1 MWLYKLSEKLKPFS
15 WGFAILAVALMAL
28 IPKVATNSAYITFNL
43 AMVCIYIIVT
53 AGLDILFGYSGQIS
67 LGHAGFYAVGAYV
80 SAMLSLYTKIPVLLC
95 IFIGALVSAVIGGA
109 FAYPASKL
117 VHHFLSMTTIG
128 FGEIARLVFLNGG
141 KVTGGAVGLM
151 NIPGLKIG
159 PLNLSRKESFYYF
172 ILILA
177 VIVLILKRNLI
188 NSRIGRSFIAIR
200 ENQDA
205 AAAFGI
211 NVPIT
216 RTVAFMISTFLAGLG
231 GACYAHLVRFISPET
246 FTFDLSSM
254 FLIMLLLGGKGSLMG
269 CVLGV
274 FIMTFGM
281 EALQSFGRYRMLIY
295 GIILLVVLFVIPMGI
310 TGKLNDYLEKQKEK
324 IKAGESG
331 KAASADGGGDR
342 A

>member
-1 MWLYKLSEKLKPFS
+1 MWLYKTSEKLKPFS
-15 WGFAILAVALMAL
+15 WLFAILGVAVMAL
-28 IPKVATNSAYITFNL
+28 LPAIVTNKAYMTFTL
-43 AMVCIYIIVT
+43 SMICIYIIVT

-67 LGHAGFYAVGAYV
+67 LGQAGFYAVGAYV
-80 SAMLSLYTKIPVLLC
+80 SAMLSLYTKIPVFFC
-95 IFIGALVSAVIGGA
+95 IFIGAFVTSIIGGL

-141 KVTGGAVGLM
+141 KLTGGAVGLL

-159 PLNLSRKESFYYF
+159 PLDLSSKESFYYF
-172 ILILA
+172 ILVLA

-200 ENQDA
+200 ENSDA
-205 AAAFGI
+205 GAAFGI
-211 NVPIT
+211 NVPMT
-216 RTVAFMISTFLAGLG
+216 RTLAFMIASFLAGLG

-246 FTFDLSSM
+246 FTFDQSSK
-254 FLIMLLLGGKGSLMG
+254 FLIMLLLGGKGSLTG

-281 EALQSFGRYRMLIY
+281 EALQSFGRYQMLIY
-295 GIILLVVLFVIPMGI
+295 GIILLVVL
-310 TGKLNDYLEKQKEK
+310 LRYAYLDGLFWCLSRLFFYFHQVRWD
-324 IKAGESG
+324 SLV
-331 KAASADGGGDR
+331 ASAESLSN
-342 A
+342 